1 MLSFAPDFQEGGVVA
16 GKMIARILK
25 GESPASIPFYR
36 VQTTK
41 LVVIAGEAGQM
52 GITVSPDLLKQ
63 ADSVVGGNA
72 PK

>member
-1 MLSFAPDFQEGGVVA
+1 
-16 GKMIARILK
+16 
-25 GESPASIPFYR
+25 

-41 LVVIAGEAGQM
+41 LVVNAGEAGQM